1 METILYVIG
10 AVFFCVGIS
19 ALLNK
24 LGLKLKTPKKYEDYI
39 KGEKGRSGKHLE

>member
-1 METILYVIG
+1 MYVIG
-10 AVFFCVGIS
+10 TVLVYFGII

-24 LGLKLKTPKKYEDYI
+24 LGFKLKTPKKYEDYI